1 MIKLRSLAPALL
13 AMALGLIAT
22 LIVAA
27 MVHREVTRMEQR
39 QFQTEAEAVMDAIA
53 GSVRSYELVLGA
65 GAALFQTVG
74 EVSDDQWHTFVSS
87 LQLSNAYPG
96 YQGLGFAQ
104 VVRRGDIADLER
116 SQRAAGHSEFRVR
129 PDNGKDY
136 RIPIVKLEPRDWRNQ
151 RALGF
156 DMFSEAIRRAAM
168 ERARDTGLAS
178 LSGKVVLVQE
188 TEESVQAGVLM
199 YLPVYSSEPPFTS
212 LQERRDRLRG
222 FVYMAM
228 RMDDLMR
235 AVLQRD
241 TPAALS
247 EFDITLHDGNKRAE
261 EAQLFHIAPA
271 ATSGLQKY
279 LYFERP
285 LEVGG
290 RTWTVSI
297 AAAETLVDVSDMSK
311 PWIVLGAGLII
322 SGLIGAIGAFQAV
335 ARTRLALSRAALA
348 EEVVERKKAQEA
360 ADMAN
365 SELIHRVK
373 NTLAVVSAIA
383 SQTSRYSS
391 SVQQFNLAFRERL
404 AALGRV
410 QDLIRPGAAAEPEL
424 EQLIEQLLAPYMDNG
439 EERLIISGPAL
450 QVPRNDVVLF
460 SLAFNELATNAIKYG
475 AWSIPG
481 GRVLIHWSHEDAQ
494 GRRGALHLTWREE
507 GRGSTFDDGDQKPGA
522 ATVTKEGFGTAVLKF
537 AIERAMGGRLVLNND
552 PAGIVYQMR
561 IPQRQ

>member
-1 MIKLRSLAPALL
+1 MIKFRSLAPALL
-13 AMALGLIAT
+13 ALALGLIAT
-22 LIVAA
+22 LIVAT

-39 QFQTEAEAVMDAIA
+39 QFQTEAEAVTDAIA
-53 GSVRSYELVLGA
+53 GSMRSYELALGA

-74 EVSDDQWHTFVSS
+74 EVSDGQWHTFVSS
-87 LQLSNAYPG
+87 LRLSSAYPG

-104 VVRRGDIADLER
+104 VVRREDIADLER
-116 SQRAAGHSEFRVR
+116 RQQAAGHSEFRVR
-129 PDNGKDY
+129 PDDGADY
-136 RIPIVKLEPRDWRNQ
+136 RVPIVKLEPRDWRNQ

-168 ERARDTGLAS
+168 ERARDTGLPS

-188 TEESVQAGVLM
+188 TGESVQAGVLM
-199 YLPVYSSEPPFTS
+199 YLPVYSGEPPLAS
-212 LQERRDRLRG
+212 LQERRERLRG

-235 AVLQRD
+235 AVLQRH

-247 EFDITLHDGNKRAE
+247 MFDITVHDADKRTE
-261 EAQLFHIAPA
+261 EAQLFHSVPA
-271 ATSGLQKY
+271 ATSSLQSH

-290 RTWTVSI
+290 RTWTLSI
-297 AAAETLVDVSDMSK
+297 SAAEPVVAMSDKSR

-335 ARTRLALSRAALA
+335 ARAHLALSRAALA

-383 SQTSRYSS
+383 SQTSRYSA
-391 SVQQFNLAFRERL
+391 SVQEFDLAFRERL

-410 QDLIRPGAAAEPEL
+410 QDLVRPGAEVQPDL
-424 EQLIEQLLAPYMDNG
+424 TLLIEQLLAPYIGGGN
-439 EERLIISGPAL
+439 ERLIVSGPPVT
-450 QVPRNDVVLF
+450 VPKNDIVLL

-475 AWSIPG
+475 AWSIPAGQVAIDWSIVEEEG
-481 GRVLIHWSHEDAQ
+481 GQR
-494 GRRGALHLTWREE
+494 ALHLTWREA
-507 GRGSTFDDGDQKPGA
+507 GRGSMASERQHGT
-522 ATVTKEGFGTAVLKF
+522 ATLEKQGFGTAVLKF
-537 AIERAMGGRLVLNND
+537 AIERAMNGRLLLDDAPGGV
-552 PAGIVYQMR
+552 VYHMR
-561 IPQRQ
+561 IPQRT

>member
-1 MIKLRSLAPALL
+1 MIKIRSLAPALL
-13 AMALGLIAT
+13 ALALGLIAT
-22 LIVAA
+22 LIVAT

-39 QFQTEAEAVMDAIA
+39 QFQTEAEAVTDAIA
-53 GSVRSYELVLGA
+53 GSMRSYELALGA

-74 EVSDDQWHTFVSS
+74 EVSDGQWHTFVSS
-87 LQLSNAYPG
+87 LRLSSAYPG

-104 VVRRGDIADLER
+104 VVRREDIADLER
-116 SQRAAGHSEFRVR
+116 RQHAAGHSEFRVR
-129 PDNGKDY
+129 PDDGADY

-168 ERARDTGLAS
+168 ERARDTGLPS

-188 TEESVQAGVLM
+188 TGESVQAGVLM
-199 YLPVYSSEPPFTS
+199 YLPVYSGEPPLAS
-212 LQERRDRLRG
+212 LQERRERLRG

-235 AVLQRD
+235 AVLQRH

-247 EFDITLHDGNKRAE
+247 MFDITVHDADKRTE
-261 EAQLFHIAPA
+261 EAQLFHNVPA
-271 ATSGLQKY
+271 ATSSLQSH

-290 RTWTVSI
+290 RTWTLSI
-297 AAAETLVDVSDMSK
+297 SAAEPVVAMSDRSR

-335 ARTRLALSRAALA
+335 ARAHLALSRAALA

-383 SQTSRYSS
+383 SQTSRYSA
-391 SVQQFNLAFRERL
+391 SVQEFDLAFRERL

-410 QDLIRPGAAAEPEL
+410 QDLVRPGAEAQPDL
-424 EQLIEQLLAPYMDNG
+424 TLLIEQLLAPYIGGGN
-439 EERLIISGPAL
+439 ERLIVSGPPVT
-450 QVPRNDVVLF
+450 VPKNDIVLL

-475 AWSIPG
+475 AWSIPAGQVAIDWSIVEEEG
-481 GRVLIHWSHEDAQ
+481 GQR
-494 GRRGALHLTWREE
+494 ALHLTWREA
-507 GRGSTFDDGDQKPGA
+507 GRGSMASERQHGT
-522 ATVTKEGFGTAVLKF
+522 ATLEKQGFGTAVLKF
-537 AIERAMGGRLVLNND
+537 AIERAMNGRLLLDDAPGGV
-552 PAGIVYQMR
+552 VYHMR
-561 IPQRQ
+561 IPQRT

>member
-1 MIKLRSLAPALL
+1 MIKFRSLAPALL
-13 AMALGLIAT
+13 ALALGLIAT
-22 LIVAA
+22 LIVAT

-39 QFQTEAEAVMDAIA
+39 QFQTEAEAVTDAIA
-53 GSVRSYELVLGA
+53 GSMRSYELALGA

-74 EVSDDQWHTFVSS
+74 EVSDGQWHTFVSS
-87 LQLSNAYPG
+87 LRLSSAYAG

-104 VVRRGDIADLER
+104 VVRREDIADLER
-116 SQRAAGHSEFRVR
+116 RQHAAGHSEFRVR
-129 PDNGKDY
+129 PDDGADY

-168 ERARDTGLAS
+168 ERARDTGLPS

-188 TEESVQAGVLM
+188 TGESVQAGVLM
-199 YLPVYSSEPPFTS
+199 YLPVYSGEPPLTS
-212 LQERRDRLRG
+212 LQERRERLRG

-235 AVLQRD
+235 AVLQRH

-247 EFDITLHDGNKRAE
+247 MFDITVHDADKRTE
-261 EAQLFHIAPA
+261 EAQLFHSVPA
-271 ATSGLQKY
+271 ATSSLQSH

-290 RTWTVSI
+290 RTWTLSI
-297 AAAETLVDVSDMSK
+297 SAAEPVVAMSDKSR

-335 ARTRLALSRAALA
+335 ARASLALSRAALA

-383 SQTSRYSS
+383 SQTSRYSA
-391 SVQQFNLAFRERL
+391 SVQEFDLAFRERL

-410 QDLIRPGAAAEPEL
+410 QDLVRPGAEAQPDL
-424 EQLIEQLLAPYMDNG
+424 TLLIEQLLAPYIGGGN
-439 EERLIISGPAL
+439 ERLIVSGPPVT
-450 QVPRNDVVLF
+450 VPKNDIVLL

-475 AWSIPG
+475 AWSIPAGQVAIDWSIVEEEG
-481 GRVLIHWSHEDAQ
+481 GQR
-494 GRRGALHLTWREE
+494 ALHLTWREA
-507 GRGSTFDDGDQKPGA
+507 GRGSMASERQHGTATLQKQ
-522 ATVTKEGFGTAVLKF
+522 GFGTAVLKF
-537 AIERAMGGRLVLNND
+537 AIERAMNGRLLLDDAPGGV
-552 PAGIVYQMR
+552 VYHMR
-561 IPQRQ
+561 IPQRT

>member
-1 MIKLRSLAPALL
+1 MIKFKSLAPALL
-13 AMALGLIAT
+13 ALALGLIAT
-22 LIVAA
+22 LIVAT

-53 GSVRSYELVLGA
+53 GSMRSYELALGA
-65 GAALFQTVG
+65 GMALFQTAG

-87 LQLSNAYPG
+87 LRLSSAYPG

-104 VVRRGDIADLER
+104 VVRREDIADLER
-116 SQRAAGHSEFRVR
+116 RQQVAGHSEFRVR
-129 PDNGKDY
+129 PDDGADY

-168 ERARDTGLAS
+168 ERARDTGLPS

-188 TEESVQAGVLM
+188 TGESVQAGVLM
-199 YLPVYSSEPPFTS
+199 YLPVYSSEPPLTS
-212 LQERRDRLRG
+212 LRERRERLRG

-235 AVLQRD
+235 AVLQRN

-247 EFDITLHDGNKRAE
+247 KFDITVHDGEKRAE
-261 EAQLFHIAPA
+261 EAQLFHSAPA
-271 ATSGLQKY
+271 ATSILQSH

-285 LEVGG
+285 LDVGG
-290 RTWTVSI
+290 RTWTLSV
-297 AAAETLVDVSDMSK
+297 AAAEPVVAMSDKSK

-335 ARTRLALSRAALA
+335 ARAQLALSRAALA

-383 SQTSRYSS
+383 SQTGRYSS

-424 EQLIEQLLAPYMDNG
+424 EQLIAQLLVPYIDNRS
-439 EERLIISGPAL
+439 ERLVISGPAV
-450 QVPRNDVVLF
+450 QVPKNDVVLF

-475 AWSIPG
+475 AWSIPC
-481 GRVLIHWSHEDAQ
+481 GRVLIDWSLKDGEGERA
-494 GRRGALHLTWREE
+494 ALHLTWREE
-507 GRGSTFDDGDQKPGA
+507 WRPTFDDGDQQPDA
-522 ATVTKEGFGTAVLKF
+522 ASFAKEEGFGTAVLKF
-537 AIERAMGGRLVLNND
+537 AIERAMGGRLVLADD
-552 PAGIVYQMR
+552 PAGIVYEMQ

>member
-1 MIKLRSLAPALL
+1 MIKFRSLAPALL
-13 AMALGLIAT
+13 ALALGLIAT
-22 LIVAA
+22 LIVAT

-39 QFQTEAEAVMDAIA
+39 QFQTEAEAVTDAIA
-53 GSVRSYELVLGA
+53 GSMRSYELALGA

-74 EVSDDQWHTFVSS
+74 EVSDGQWHTFVSS
-87 LQLSNAYPG
+87 LRLSSAYPG

-104 VVRRGDIADLER
+104 VVRREDIADLER
-116 SQRAAGHSEFRVR
+116 RQHAAGHSEFRVR
-129 PDNGKDY
+129 PDDGADY

-168 ERARDTGLAS
+168 ERARDTGLPS

-188 TEESVQAGVLM
+188 TGESVQAGVLM
-199 YLPVYSSEPPFTS
+199 YLPVYSGEPPLAS
-212 LQERRDRLRG
+212 LQERRERLRG

-235 AVLQRD
+235 AVLQRH

-247 EFDITLHDGNKRAE
+247 MFDITVHDADKRTE
-261 EAQLFHIAPA
+261 EAQLFHNVPA
-271 ATSGLQKY
+271 ATSSLQSH

-290 RTWTVSI
+290 RTWTLSI
-297 AAAETLVDVSDMSK
+297 SAAEPVVAMSDKSR

-335 ARTRLALSRAALA
+335 ARAHLALSRAALA

-383 SQTSRYSS
+383 SQTSRYSA
-391 SVQQFNLAFRERL
+391 SVQEFDLAFRERL

-410 QDLIRPGAAAEPEL
+410 QDLVRPGAEAQPDL
-424 EQLIEQLLAPYMDNG
+424 TLLIEQLLAPYIGGGN
-439 EERLIISGPAL
+439 ERLIVSGPPVT
-450 QVPRNDVVLF
+450 VPKNDIVLL

-475 AWSIPG
+475 AWSIPAGQVAIDWSIVEEEG
-481 GRVLIHWSHEDAQ
+481 GQR
-494 GRRGALHLTWREE
+494 ALHLTWREA
-507 GRGSTFDDGDQKPGA
+507 GRGSMASERQHGT
-522 ATVTKEGFGTAVLKF
+522 ATLEKQGFGTAVLKF
-537 AIERAMGGRLVLNND
+537 AIERAMNGRLLLDDAPGGV
-552 PAGIVYQMR
+552 VYHMR
-561 IPQRQ
+561 IPQRT